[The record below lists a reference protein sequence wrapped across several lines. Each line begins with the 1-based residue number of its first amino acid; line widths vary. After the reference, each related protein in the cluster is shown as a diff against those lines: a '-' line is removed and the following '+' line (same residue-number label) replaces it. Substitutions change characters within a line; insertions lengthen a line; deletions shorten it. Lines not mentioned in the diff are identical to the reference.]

1 MTATEN
7 VAASSLSELE
17 PDVLPCI
24 IHTAGVHYSK
34 EFVVGV
40 VLAVS
45 SSAFIGTS
53 FIVKKKGLLR

>member
-1 MTATEN
+1 MEEN
-7 VAASSLSELE
+7 AAASSLSEQQ
-17 PDVLPCI
+17 PDVSPCI
-24 IHTAGVHYSK
+24 IHTSGVNYSK
-34 EFVVGV
+34 EFMVGV